1 MNTTDR
7 SLPTRNGKIEQAF
20 DRILSIID
28 DSGTKLGNA
37 VAHGFQAIGLKK
49 LAELFE
55 TPKKPA
61 SS

>member
-1 MNTTDR
+1 MNTAER
-7 SLPTRNGKIEQAF
+7 SLPTKNQRIAQAI
-20 DRILSIID
+20 DRFLSIVD